1 VLQPRESRL
10 HRGTEHIL
18 VGWVGG
24 IGDLQHHV
32 LGFGRRVGQQ
42 NRGPREVIAAGAHE
56 RGYGGDRGR
65 PATGADA
72 GQVAPA
78 VSTI

>member
-1 VLQPRESRL
+1 VLQPGQS
-10 HRGTEHIL
+10 HPHQGTEHIP
-18 VGWVGG
+18 VGRVGG
-24 IGDLQHHV
+24 FGDLQHV

-65 PATGADA
+65 PATGVDA
-72 GQVAPA
+72 GQFAAA